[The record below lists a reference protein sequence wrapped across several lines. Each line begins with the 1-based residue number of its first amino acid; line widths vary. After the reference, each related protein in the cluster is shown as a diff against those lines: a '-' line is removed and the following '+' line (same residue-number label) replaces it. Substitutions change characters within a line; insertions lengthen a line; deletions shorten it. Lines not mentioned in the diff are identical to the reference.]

1 MEVSQK
7 YHKIPIYVFF
17 LFRKIGAKVES
28 GKVSKSGFGKSSEG
42 VVTTKIV
49 RFFLLCL

>member
-7 YHKIPIYVFF
+7 YHKIPIFVFF

-28 GKVSKSGFGKSSEG
+28 GKV
-42 VVTTKIV
+42 IV
-49 RFFLLCL
+49 ILPKKKHVNWALNEQSWGID

>member
-28 GKVSKSGFGKSSEG
+28 GKVRLCIFAGPKEQ
-42 VVTTKIV
+42 V
-49 RFFLLCL
+49 RVR

>member
-28 GKVSKSGFGKSSEG
+28 GKVT
-42 VVTTKIV
+42 VTYTDID
-49 RFFLLCL
+49 RHIYG